1 MNKNKITLID
11 AVYITSG
18 GGKVLLDLLI
28 EKIEKDENT
37 KKVHL
42 LIDIRNKDLYL
53 ERKFS
58 KITISFLKNSE
69 LNRFVFYLRNKNLF
83 SKVICFANVPPP
95 IRLKCKVSTFF
106 QNVNLLNKSSNS
118 FSIFFKRFYIK
129 YFERN
134 SDKWIVQTNEVLKL
148 VNGIGVDESNIFILP
163 FFKEFSFDRIKNNN
177 KIKFLYVSSGEKHK
191 NHIRLFN
198 SFKKYFS
205 LNNNIELTVTV
216 DNNYNDLC
224 NEISYLQ
231 SINIPIINKGFISHE
246 MIKEEYKKADF
257 FIYPSLHESFGLGLI
272 EACQFNL
279 PIISSDRSYV
289 YEIVNPN
296 LTFDPL
302 SENSILES
310 MIKSIDYINLKGELK
325 IKNKLSNIIDL
336 ITK

>member
-1 MNKNKITLID
+1 MNKKKITLID
-11 AVYITSG
+11 ALYINQG

-28 EKIEKDENT
+28 ESLSKNNDIYY
-37 KKVHL
+37 L
-42 LIDIRNKDLYL
+42 LDNRISKSYPFLNKNVTYL
-53 ERKFS
+53 KSSIISRHYFYLLNKNKFS
-58 KITISFLKNSE
+58 NVLC
-69 LNRFVFYLRNKNLF
+69 F
-83 SKVICFANVPPP
+83 SNIPPSVN
-95 IRLKCKVSTFF
+95 LKCMVYTFF

-118 FSIFFKRFYIK
+118 FEIFFKRFYIK
-129 YFERN
+129 YFQRN
-134 SDKWIVQTNEVLKL
+134 SDKWIVQTNVVSKL
-148 VNGIGVDESNIFILP
+148 INGIGVDESNIFILP
-163 FFKEFSFDRIKNNN
+163 FFKEVSFDRIKKNNN

-205 LNNNIELTVTV
+205 LNNNTELTVTV
-216 DNNYNDLC
+216 DDNYNDLC
-224 NEISYLQ
+224 DKISYFQ

-296 LTFDPL
+296 LTFDPV